1 MKLNRNQK
9 FVAQV
14 YQKVFKEKVTGTDE
28 EIKEGIKRKVAQFF
42 SPQYQQWSNNTHYVY
57 DTFLCHVEEVNSRS
71 DANFAISFLDGRSE
85 GNLQT
90 VTTRVIVTDSVTN
103 EFLSGVISVWTFD
116 NDLKMLSCRE
126 VLFSEMDSDDC
137 GESQDPGN
145 WDYDVMI
152 S

>member
-1 MKLNRNQK
+1 M
-9 FVAQV
+9 
-14 YQKVFKEKVTGTDE
+14 
-28 EIKEGIKRKVAQFF
+28 
-42 SPQYQQWSNNTHYVY
+42 
-57 DTFLCHVEEVNSRS
+57 NSRS